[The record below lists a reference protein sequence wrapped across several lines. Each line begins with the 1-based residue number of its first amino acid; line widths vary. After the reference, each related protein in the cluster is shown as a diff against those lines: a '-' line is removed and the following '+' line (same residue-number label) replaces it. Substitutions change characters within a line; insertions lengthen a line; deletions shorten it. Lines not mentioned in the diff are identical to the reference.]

1 MTGWLPIDTPP
12 IHADVVR
19 WTEPVFYYPKSK
31 RSKPKRIGSREITA
45 EVLKVEGEWAVLL
58 VADCKKITE
67 DTLRD
72 VEILKPKVEIKRKM
86 PTLMRNKPER
96 MAWSDEDA
104 RKEVISSLF
113 KFMS

>member
-1 MTGWLPIDTPP
+1 MTGWLPIYSPP

-31 RSKPKRIGSREITA
+31 RAKPRRIGTREITA

-67 DTLRD
+67 ETLRD
-72 VEILKPKVEIKRKM
+72 VETFKPNTEIKRKV
-86 PTLMRNKPER
+86 PTLMRNRPQRLK
-96 MAWSDEDA
+96 WSDEGA
-104 RKEVISSLF
+104 REAIGEG
-113 KFMS
+113 